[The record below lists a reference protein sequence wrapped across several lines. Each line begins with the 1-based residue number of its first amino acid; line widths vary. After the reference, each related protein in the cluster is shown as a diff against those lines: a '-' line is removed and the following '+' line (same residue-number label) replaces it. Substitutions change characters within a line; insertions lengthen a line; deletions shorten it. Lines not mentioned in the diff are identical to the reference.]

1 MSKNKL
7 FDMASTLPS
16 ADDLFSTEEERQ
28 EAKLPKIHDIPLA
41 DIDDFPNHPF
51 KVRNDEDMENLT
63 MSIRERGVITPV
75 TVRRKGDRYEMI
87 SGHRRKRACELLGLE
102 TLRCEIV
109 ELSDEEATIR
119 MCESNFQRSV
129 ILPSEKAFAYKMR
142 MDALNKQG
150 KRTDLTLCHSV
161 TKLDSA
167 EKVAESTDVGK
178 RQIFRYIRLTNL
190 VPELLELVDTGK
202 IKLSPAVELSYLD
215 TETQH
220 DVLGAIIES
229 GTFPTYDQASRIR
242 KAYEADE
249 LNISEILT
257 ESAPKSKAKYTFQAD
272 RLRPFIPKDLGDT
285 ETEDFV
291 LKALEHYCKYLQ
303 RKRSE

>member
-1 MSKNKL
+1 
-7 FDMASTLPS
+7 
-16 ADDLFSTEEERQ
+16 
-28 EAKLPKIHDIPLA
+28 
-41 DIDDFPNHPF
+41 
-51 KVRNDEDMENLT
+51 
-63 MSIRERGVITPV
+63 
-75 TVRRKGDRYEMI
+75 MI
-87 SGHRRKRACELLGLE
+87 SGHRRLHAAKKAGLE
-102 TLRCEIV
+102 SIPAIV
-109 ELSDEEATIR
+109 KEMSDDDAIIYMVDSNLQREE
-119 MCESNFQRSV
+119 

-150 KRTDLTLCHSV
+150 KRTDLTLCHGV

-167 EKVAESTDVGK
+167 EKVAKRTDVGK

-190 VPELLELVDTGK
+190 IPELLELVDTGK
-202 IKLSPAVELSYLD
+202 IKLRPAVELSYLD

-229 GTFPTYDQASRIR
+229 GTYPTYDQASRIR

-249 LNISEILT
+249 LNISEILA
-257 ESAPKSKAKYTFQAD
+257 EDAPNPRIIYTFQAD
-272 RLRPFIPKDLGDT
+272 RLRPFMPKDLDEA